1 MKVHQ
6 AIQAMRGYRGDND
19 LWARPMTWRGSG
31 MAICIQDHD
40 RRRTDGLLL
49 VVPGARAGHP
59 WTPNIKTLLVDW
71 ETVDPGVVLAEND

>member
-1 MKVHQ
+1 
-6 AIQAMRGYRGDND
+6 
-19 LWARPMTWRGSG
+19 

-49 VVPGARAGHP
+49 VVPGATGGHH

>member
-6 AIQAMRGYRGDND
+6 AVQAMRAYRGDHD

-31 MAICIQDHD
+31 MAICIQDYA
-40 RRRTDGLLL
+40 RRRTDGLLI
-49 VVPGARAGHP
+49 VVPGIGGGHA

-71 ETVDPGVVLAEND
+71 ETVSPDVVLGERD